1 MRHCSESSFDEIVK
15 PYFLEENQPV
25 CPKHFSHVYGGMR
38 SLKFIVFECDLLS
51 YCIVAPDVVNNC
63 GGVSINPDNEEN
75 GFNNIVYYS
84 FLI

>member
-15 PYFLEENQPV
+15 PYFLEENQ
-25 CPKHFSHVYGGMR
+25 HFSHVYGGMR

>member
-25 CPKHFSHVYGGMR
+25 CQKHFSHVYGGMR

-51 YCIVAPDVVNNC
+51 LLLMLLIIVVEC
-63 GGVSINPDNEEN
+63 Q
-75 GFNNIVYYS
+75 
-84 FLI
+84 LILIMKKMDLTILFIIAF